1 MQLIQRFTVQFSL
14 RNSKQPLSNIPQ
26 VHFVR
31 TEICGKAVLG
41 VGDKI
46 ISHCILIKSTS
57 SRRIDM
63 ANDNGLS
70 QMVDKP
76 TRTTSTTSSV
86 LDLFLT
92 NLPDMVNR
100 MEIIPGIS
108 DHDIPFLDIST
119 RVRLNKKTP
128 CKIHLY
134 HKGNIDGLTASLSN
148 FSEGCCERYASQESW
163 DVEAVWISFK
173 EAVLHAIDTHIPT
186 KQITSKKQS
195 LPWITQG
202 IKKAIRKRDTLFK

>member
-1 MQLIQRFTVQFSL
+1 MVHMWECVKILVLYRDTVL
-14 RNSKQPLSNIPQ
+14 LYLCNNL
-26 VHFVR
+26 
-31 TEICGKAVLG
+31 
-41 VGDKI
+41 
-46 ISHCILIKSTS
+46 
-57 SRRIDM
+57 IDM

-76 TRTTSTTSSV
+76 TRTTSNTSSV

-108 DHDIPFLDIST
+108 DHDIPLLDIST

-128 CKIHLY
+128 RKIHLY
-134 HKGNIDGLTASLSN
+134 HKGNIEGLTASLSN
-148 FSEGCCERYASQESW
+148 FSEGFCERYASQESW
-163 DVEAVWISFK
+163 DVEAMWISFK

-186 KQITSKKQS
+186 EQITSKKQS

-202 IKKAIRKRDTLFK
+202 IKKAIRK